1 MNGPLTARLT
11 PPRWAALLLVV
22 AGSLAIAVATLRP
35 DPQAARRVSE
45 LPLSCIVCGDLGG
58 MDVALNLLLFAP
70 VACGLALLG
79 VSTPRITLIAALAS
93 LSIETIQLAWLP
105 GRDASLSDL
114 LTNTTGAAG
123 FGWLTLHRA
132 AILLPS
138 PRQAQRLTGAAL
150 VGWIV
155 LQCGGAW
162 SLAPTLPL
170 TVYWGQ
176 WAPDLGFLEQF
187 RGSVLEAR
195 IAGDSVP
202 PHRSRASDRL
212 RELLMREG
220 GPVSARVILG
230 PPPRALAPIFSMFD
244 GRSTE
249 IFLLGQRRDE
259 AFFRLRT
266 RASTLRLRPPAF
278 RLPGALAGAPGDTV
292 TLTASYLHGR
302 YHLRAE
308 SRTRVTEATFDV
320 TPSMFWAFFM
330 PFREF
335 AIAPALRWI
344 SALWIAALLLP
355 LGYWT
360 ARAST
365 LQGPVTTA
373 AGVAASLTATPWLF
387 DLQPVPGAEW
397 VAAGTGLA
405 LGMLLGRAV
414 RES

>member
-1 MNGPLTARLT
+1 
-11 PPRWAALLLVV
+11 LLLVV

-45 LPLSCIVCGDLGG
+45 LPLSCLVCGDLGG

-93 LSIETIQLAWLP
+93 LSIETIQFAWLP

-114 LTNTTGAAG
+114 LTNTAGAAC

-132 AILLPS
+132 SILLPN
-138 PRQAQRLTGAAL
+138 PREAQRLTGAAV
-150 VGWIV
+150 VGWIA

-162 SLAPTLPL
+162 SLAPTLPP
-170 TVYWGQ
+170 TIYWGQ

-187 RGSVLEAR
+187 HGSVLDAR

-202 PHRSRASDRL
+202 PHRSRASDHL
-212 RELLMREG
+212 RSLLLREG

-230 PPPRALAPIFSMFD
+230 PPPRALAPIFSVFD

-266 RASTLRLRPPAF
+266 RASTLRLRPPAL
-278 RLPGALAGAPGDTV
+278 RLPGALTGPPGDTV
-292 TLTASYLHGR
+292 ALTASYLHGR
-302 YHLRAE
+302 YHLRVE
-308 SRTRVTEATFDV
+308 NRTRVTETTLDV
-320 TPSMFWAFFM
+320 TPSMGWAFFM

-335 AIAPALRWI
+335 AIAPAYGWI
-344 SALWIAALLLP
+344 TTLWIAVLLLP

-365 LQGPVTTA
+365 LQALLTTVV
-373 AGVAASLTATPWLF
+373 GVAATFTATPWLF

-397 VAAGTGLA
+397 AAAGAGLA
-405 LGMLLGRAV
+405 LGVLLGRAV
-414 RES
+414 RAA